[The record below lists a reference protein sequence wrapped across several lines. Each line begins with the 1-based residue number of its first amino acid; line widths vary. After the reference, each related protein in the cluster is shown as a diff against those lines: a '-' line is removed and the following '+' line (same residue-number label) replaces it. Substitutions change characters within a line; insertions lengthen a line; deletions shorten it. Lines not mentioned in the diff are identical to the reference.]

1 MLNSISTLSLLL
13 NISFHLF
20 PFVLLICGAVKIL
33 APPQISKP
41 FVSNLFRFLL
51 LLQNLALS
59 HFTTCKSMA
68 SPSGAESR
76 QSATSLRSRCY
87 ITSHSAFAS
96 SSTAFTSR
104 PSSTKPVTMSR
115 KSSLRFQTDQR
126 SASPSRRSVSVQKN
140 RDSNANA
147 VPSNKKKVMCM
158 CSPTKHP
165 GSFRCSLHK
174 NSTHSIDISNG
185 SQFRNVSLNIRRSA
199 MTNSLVRIECVEG
212 ADLVK
217 RALSALI
224 RPSSHQQRRQSAFQR
239 RPSHLSVMS
248 KAEEEED

>member
-1 MLNSISTLSLLL
+1 
-13 NISFHLF
+13 
-20 PFVLLICGAVKIL
+20 
-33 APPQISKP
+33 
-41 FVSNLFRFLL
+41 
-51 LLQNLALS
+51 
-59 HFTTCKSMA
+59 MA
-68 SPSGAESR
+68 SPSGAESP

-87 ITSHSAFAS
+87 FISHSAFAS

-104 PSSTKPVTMSR
+104 PSSTKPVAMSR
-115 KSSLRFQTDQR
+115 KSSPAAVLTASTVSSLRFQIDQR
-126 SASPSRRSVSVQKN
+126 SASPSRSISVQKN

-147 VPSNKKKVMCM
+147 VPSNKRKVCV

-174 NSTHSIDISNG
+174 NSTHSVDVSNG
-185 SQFRNVSLNIRRSA
+185 SQLRNGSLNVRRSA
-199 MTNSLVRIECVEG
+199 MTNSLVRIGCVEG

-224 RPSSHQQRRQSAFQR
+224 RPSSHQQRRPSAFQR
-239 RPSHLSVMS
+239 RPSRLSLMS